1 MDATPIFG
9 DLVEFVMEHRKDKVF
24 TDMNKMQVASKLY
37 KYTQINSLYYAV
49 SEGKITG
56 MILADIDFDNK
67 ILFVT
72 ENLALTLLNMR
83 NFARKAAIEYP
94 GFKIDGLRHDKPI
107 TYKMDNLLKKLK
119 V

>member
-1 MDATPIFG
+1 MNNTPTFG
-9 DLVEFVMEHRKDKVF
+9 DLVDFVMEHRKDKVF
-24 TDMNKMQVASKLY
+24 TDMDKMEVASKLHEY
-37 KYTQINSLYYAV
+37 IQIDSLYYAV

-67 ILFVT
+67 VLFVT
-72 ENLALTLLNMR
+72 ENLALSLLNMR
-83 NFARKAAIEYP
+83 NFARKAAVEYP

-107 TYKMDNLLKKLK
+107 TYKMNNLLKKLK